1 METVSEMQ
9 MSWRTM
15 MVGGVL
21 LALGGLLAIFF
32 PFVTGLSLSVALG
45 AILVVVGFIHG
56 AHAFS
61 AQGWKGALWQAVLGV
76 VSVVAGILV
85 LANPILGL
93 TTLTLLLIAYF
104 VVDGVVEIVWGA
116 RIRGQSRWGWAI
128 ASGVLSLIVAG
139 LLWAGFPASA
149 TWAVGLLFGVGL
161 LSTGVTMMMFGMEAR
176 NAARVEDQE
185 PTQPRG
191 AV

>member
-1 METVSEMQ
+1 ML
-9 MSWRTM
+9 
-15 MVGGVL
+15 VGGVL

-32 PFVTGLSLSVALG
+32 PFVTGLSLSVVLG
-45 AILVVVGFIHG
+45 AILVVAGFVHG

-76 VSVVAGILV
+76 ISVVAGILV
-85 LANPILGL
+85 LANPVLGL
-93 TTLTLLLIAYF
+93 ATLTLLLIAYF
-104 VVDGVVEIVWGA
+104 FVDGIVEIVWGA

-128 ASGVLSLIVAG
+128 ASGILSLIVAG
-139 LLWAGFPASA
+139 LLWAGLPTTA
-149 TWAVGLLFGVGL
+149 TWAVGFLFGIGL
-161 LSTGVTMMMFGMEAR
+161 ITTGVTMIMFGMEGR
-176 NAARVEDQE
+176 SAARVEEKE